1 MVHFGEE
8 YASKEGGDKP
18 ISFSGNEHTGTV
30 QVSTQ
35 GENVVAP
42 GTKNDTGLGFVI
54 SGKPEVDVKINTT
67 VDIDTVKTVYL
78 RKGSYA
84 VMSKLNNVTEE
95 NFDADS
101 LYIKKLKIQIPII
114 LLFHMSILLNMMQ
127 MQSIIKLATNYPLMT
142 MIITP

>member
-1 MVHFGEE
+1 
-8 YASKEGGDKP
+8 
-18 ISFSGNEHTGTV
+18 
-30 QVSTQ
+30 
-35 GENVVAP
+35 
-42 GTKNDTGLGFVI
+42 
-54 SGKPEVDVKINTT
+54 
-67 VDIDTVKTVYL
+67 
-78 RKGSYA
+78 
-84 VMSKLNNVTEE
+84 MSKLNNVTEE